1 MISDWVGSWNP
12 NDLIEWRKQVD
23 SFFNHKVEWHT
34 VICWKNAQ
42 ENFVYK
48 NLNMLH
54 PETIPDLTTK
64 FPDCF
69 YFIVLSKSILEWGKT
84 RDIKKVFP
92 TSSLE
97 GNNEIPSVFIDN
109 NNNKLVF
116 EIDTNHYTTR
126 KTFTGIDLDLQDMFT
141 TSTQKILIDF
151 ENKQFISSVID
162 GENVYNHHL
171 LIGQ

>member
-12 NDLIEWRKQVD
+12 DDLIEWRKQVD

-64 FPDCF
+64 FSDCF
-69 YFIVLSKSILEWGKT
+69 YLIVLSKSMLEWGKV
-84 RDIKKVFP
+84 RDITKVFP
-92 TSSLE
+92 TSTLE
-97 GNNEIPSVFIDN
+97 NNVEIPGLLIENNVEKLIIEVDID
-109 NNNKLVF
+109 
-116 EIDTNHYTTR
+116 HYTNKETISS
-126 KTFTGIDLDLQDMFT
+126 IDLGREDMFT
-141 TSTQKILIDF
+141 AKAQKVLCDF
-151 ENKQFISSVID
+151 DNKTFISSIID
-162 GENVYNHHL
+162 GEKVYNHHL